1 MAIITISR
9 QFGAGGRTLGNLLS
23 EKLGYSLFDEDIIEK
38 VAQEAR
44 VSPNW
49 VKSIENEAGGTLLR
63 YISGMGPFRKSYVD
77 RLSDHRKGYID
88 GHIYVDLLHK
98 IIGQMADDNNM
109 VIIGRG
115 GQYILK
121 DHPDAIHLL
130 MIADL
135 EDRVAFMER
144 HYNLSRKQATLVV
157 EKQSS
162 RRKNL
167 YRYFGREDYDDPAL
181 YHIVLNM
188 SKFDMETAS
197 DVVRDVV
204 ASTAKKPSEDEA
216 RKVETD

>member
-9 QFGAGGRTLGNLLS
+9 QFGAGGRTLGKTIS
-23 EKLGYSLFDEDIIEK
+23 EKTGYNLVDEDIIEK
-38 VAQEAR
+38 VAQEAK

-63 YISGMGPFRKSYVD
+63 YISGMGPFRKNYVD
-77 RLSDHRKGYID
+77 RLSEHKKGYID

-98 IIGQMADDNNM
+98 IIGNMAKEGNM

-121 DHPDAIHLL
+121 EHPDAVHVLL
-130 MIADL
+130 IADL
-135 EDRVAFMER
+135 DYRVSFMEKN
-144 HYNLSRKQATLVV
+144 YNLSKKQATLVV
-157 EKQSS
+157 EKQSK

-167 YRYFGREDYDDPAL
+167 YRYFGREDYDNPAL

-188 SKFDMETAS
+188 NKLDMDTAS
-197 DVVRDVV
+197 DVVRDLVK
-204 ASTAKKPSEDEA
+204 AKEK
-216 RKVETD
+216 

>member
-9 QFGAGGRTLGNLLS
+9 QFGAGGRTLGNMIS
-23 EKLGYSLFDEDIIEK
+23 EKLGYSLVDEDIIER

-98 IIGQMADDNNM
+98 IIGQMADDGDT

-121 DHPDAIHLL
+121 DHPDAVHLL
-130 MIADL
+130 LVADV
-135 EDRVAFMER
+135 EHRIDFMEKQ
-144 HYNLSRKQATLVV
+144 YNLSRKQATLVV
-157 EKQSS
+157 EKQSK

-167 YRYFGREDYDDPAL
+167 YRYFGREDYDDPSL
-181 YHIVLNM
+181 YHLVLNM
-188 SKFDMETAS
+188 SKLDMEMAS
-197 DVVRDVV
+197 DVARDLV
-204 ASTAKKPSEDEA
+204 ASKNKGA
-216 RKVETD
+216 